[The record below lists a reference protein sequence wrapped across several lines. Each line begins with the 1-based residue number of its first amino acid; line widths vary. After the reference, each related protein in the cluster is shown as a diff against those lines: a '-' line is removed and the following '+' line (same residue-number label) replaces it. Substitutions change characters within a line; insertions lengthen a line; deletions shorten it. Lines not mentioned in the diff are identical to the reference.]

1 MKKSSNRVVIFDTTL
16 RDGEQSPGASMNLEA
31 KLTMAR
37 ALAELGVDV
46 LEAGFPIASN
56 GDFEAVR
63 EVARQIE
70 GPTIAGL
77 ARASRLD
84 IERAWEALKEAQRA
98 RIHVFLA
105 TSAIHREHK
114 LKVAKEEIVR
124 RAVEG
129 VQMARELS
137 GDVEF
142 SPEDA
147 SRTELDFLAEV
158 VERVIDAGASTV
170 NIPDTVGY
178 ATPDEFAER
187 IRYLRENVR
196 NIDRAVVSV
205 HCHNDLGLAVAN
217 SLAALGAGARQVECT
232 INGIG
237 ERAGNCSLEEIVMTL
252 RTRSDFY
259 GVETGIDTRKIHPA
273 SRLLSQIT
281 GLVVQRNKAIVGANA
296 FAHEAGIHQHG
307 VIQNR
312 LTYEIMK
319 PEDVGLTDNSLVLG
333 KHSGR
338 HALRKRLHELGYDLA
353 PEELEKAFVH
363 FKEMA
368 DAKKEILDDDL
379 ELLMKGTRLE
389 QSEAWELVDFHL
401 SSGSG
406 AESTATVSLG
416 HRTGRIVKEAAVGEG
431 PVEAIFRAIGRASDT
446 ALELTDFQVKG
457 LTSGLNRSRRGHGR
471 GRGARPASPRPRDRK
486 RHHAGERSGVPAGGE
501 PRGRDAGDAQGAR
514 GRIRPVTDRT
524 PLTLFEKLWR
534 RHLVVPGTEEHP
546 PVVYIDLHLIHEVT
560 SPQAF
565 SELGSGLRPPRS
577 RRHYGSFH
585 LTVPTKTDG
594 RQTGETEEQSRPQ
607 AHRELSPF
615 RCFRGLAPGSCT

>member
-1 MKKSSNRVVIFDTTL
+1 MKSSNRVIIFDTTL
-16 RDGEQSPGASMNLEA
+16 RDGEQSPGGSMNLEG

-37 ALAELGVDV
+37 ALADLGVDV

-63 EVARQIE
+63 EVARKIE
-70 GPTIAGL
+70 GPIIAGL
-77 ARASRLD
+77 ARSSKLD
-84 IERAWEALKEAQRA
+84 IERAWEALKEAPRA

-114 LKVAKEEIVR
+114 LAMAKEEIVR

-129 VQMARELS
+129 VQMARELCD
-137 GDVEF
+137 DVEF

-158 VERVIDAGASTV
+158 VERVIDAGATTV

-178 ATPDEFAER
+178 ATPDEFQER

-196 NIDRAVVSV
+196 NIDRAVTSV

-232 INGIG
+232 VNGIG
-237 ERAGNCSLEEIVMTL
+237 ERAGNCSLEEVVMAL

-259 GVETGIDTRKIHPA
+259 GLETGIDTRRIHPA
-273 SRLLSQIT
+273 SHLLTQIT
-281 GLVVQRNKAIVGANA
+281 GLVVQRNKAVVGANA

-319 PEDVGLTDNSLVLG
+319 PEDVGLLDNSLVLG

-338 HALRKRLHELGYDLA
+338 HALRKRLHELGYELTN
-353 PEELEKAFVH
+353 EELENVFVR

-368 DAKKEILDDDL
+368 DAKKEVLDDDL
-379 ELLMKGTRLE
+379 ETLMKGTRMALMKGPD
-389 QSEAWELVDFHL
+389 AWDLVDLHL
-401 SSGSG
+401 SSGTD
-406 AESTATVSLG
+406 AASTATVSLK
-416 HRTGRIVKEAAVGEG
+416 HRSGRVVKEAAVGSG

-457 LTSGLNRSRRGHGR
+457 LTSGLNGVGEVTVEIEEAGQRHR
-471 GRGARPASPRPRDRK
+471 GRATGSDTMEASARAFLRVVNRVVSMRETHK
-486 RHHAGERSGVPAGGE
+486 E
-501 PRGRDAGDAQGAR
+501 
-514 GRIRPVTDRT
+514 
-524 PLTLFEKLWR
+524 
-534 RHLVVPGTEEHP
+534 LVDVFG
-546 PVVYIDLHLIHEVT
+546 
-560 SPQAF
+560 Q
-565 SELGSGLRPPRS
+565 
-577 RRHYGSFH
+577 
-585 LTVPTKTDG
+585 
-594 RQTGETEEQSRPQ
+594 
-607 AHRELSPF
+607 
-615 RCFRGLAPGSCT
+615 

>member
-1 MKKSSNRVVIFDTTL
+1 MKPSNRVVIFDTTL
-16 RDGEQSPGASMNLEA
+16 RDGEQSPGASMRLDG
-31 KLTMAR
+31 KLTMAKT
-37 ALAELGVDV
+37 LAGLGVDV

-63 EVARQIE
+63 EVARRIE
-70 GPTIAGL
+70 GPVIAGL
-77 ARASRLD
+77 ARSCRLD
-84 IERAWEALKEAQRA
+84 IERAWEALRDAPRA

-114 LKVAKEEIVR
+114 LKAAKETIVQ

-129 VQMARELS
+129 VQMARELCD
-137 GDVEF
+137 DVEF

-158 VERVIDAGASTV
+158 VERVIDAGATTV

-196 NIDRAVVSV
+196 NIDRAVTSV

-237 ERAGNCSLEEIVMTL
+237 ERAGNCSLEEVVMAL
-252 RTRSDFY
+252 RTRADVY
-259 GVETGIDTRKIHPA
+259 GLETGIDTRRIHPA

-319 PEDVGLTDNSLVLG
+319 PEDVGLFDNSLVLG

-338 HALRKRLHELGYDLA
+338 HALRKRLHELGYDLSA
-353 PEELEKAFVH
+353 EELEKVFAQ

-368 DAKKEILDDDL
+368 DTRKEILDDDL
-379 ELLMKGTRLE
+379 EVLMKGAPGRG
-389 QSEAWELVDFHL
+389 SSDAWELVALHL
-401 SSGSG
+401 SSGSET
-406 AESTATVSLG
+406 ASTATVSLK
-416 HRTGRIVKEAAVGEG
+416 HRTGRVVKEAAVGNG
-431 PVEAIFRAIGRASDT
+431 PIEAIFRAIGRASET
-446 ALELTDFQVKG
+446 ALDLVDFQVKG
-457 LTSGLNRSRRGHGR
+457 LTSGLNGVGEVTVEIEELGQRHR
-471 GRGARPASPRPRDRK
+471 GRATGSDIMQASAEALLR
-486 RHHAGERSGVPAGGE
+486 
-501 PRGRDAGDAQGAR
+501 
-514 GRIRPVTDRT
+514 
-524 PLTLFEKLWR
+524 
-534 RHLVVPGTEEHP
+534 VVNR
-546 PVVYIDLHLIHEVT
+546 VVAMRE
-560 SPQAF
+560 S
-565 SELGSGLRPPRS
+565 
-577 RRHYGSFH
+577 
-585 LTVPTKTDG
+585 
-594 RQTGETEEQSRPQ
+594 
-607 AHRELSPF
+607 HRELVDIF
-615 RCFRGLAPGSCT
+615 GQ

>member
-1 MKKSSNRVVIFDTTL
+1 MKPSNRVVIFDTTL
-16 RDGEQSPGASMNLEA
+16 RDGEQSPGASMDLEG

-37 ALAELGVDV
+37 ALARLGVDV
-46 LEAGFPIASN
+46 LEAGFPISSN

-63 EVARQIE
+63 EVARRIE
-70 GPTIAGL
+70 GPVIAGL

-84 IERAWEALKEAQRA
+84 IERAWEALKEAPRA

-105 TSAIHREHK
+105 TSAIHRDYK

-129 VQMARELS
+129 VKTARELCD
-137 GDVEF
+137 DVEF

-187 IRYLRENVR
+187 IRYLREKVR

-217 SLAALGAGARQVECT
+217 SLAALGAGARQIECT

-237 ERAGNCSLEEIVMTL
+237 ERAGNCSLEEAVMAL
-252 RTRSDFY
+252 KTRADFY
-259 GVETGIDTRKIHPA
+259 GLETGIDTRQIHPA
-273 SRLLSQIT
+273 SRLLCQVT
-281 GLVVQRNKAIVGANA
+281 GLAVQRNKAIVGANA

-319 PEDVGLTDNSLVLG
+319 PEDVGLLDNSLVLG

-338 HALRKRLHELGYDLA
+338 HAFRKRLHELGYELS
-353 PEELEKAFVH
+353 PEELERVFAQ

-368 DAKKEILDDDL
+368 DKKKEILDDDL
-379 ELLMKGTRLE
+379 ELLMKGNQMAGTR
-389 QSEAWELVDFHL
+389 SSDTWELVDLHL
-401 SSGSG
+401 SSGSET
-406 AESTATVSLG
+406 ASTATVSLR
-416 HRTGRIVKEAAVGEG
+416 HRTGRLVKEAAVGSG
-431 PVEAIFRAIGRASDT
+431 PVEAIFRAIGRASET
-446 ALELTDFQVKG
+446 SLELTDFQVKG
-457 LTSGLNRSRRGHGR
+457 LSSGLNGVGEVTVEIEELGQRHR
-471 GRGARPASPRPRDRK
+471 GRASGSDIMQ
-486 RHHAGERSGVPAGGE
+486 ASA
-501 PRGRDAGDAQGAR
+501 
-514 GRIRPVTDRT
+514 
-524 PLTLFEKLWR
+524 
-534 RHLVVPGTEEHP
+534 
-546 PVVYIDLHLIHEVT
+546 
-560 SPQAF
+560 QAF
-565 SELGSGLRPPRS
+565 LRVVNRVVVMRETHKELVDVFG
-577 RRHYGSFH
+577 
-585 LTVPTKTDG
+585 
-594 RQTGETEEQSRPQ
+594 Q
-607 AHRELSPF
+607 
-615 RCFRGLAPGSCT
+615 